1 MGKIPHGCAT
11 TTPATR
17 RLIQQST
24 EGVQTLAKRLG
35 LTAKTV
41 RKWRRRTTTEEAVR
55 GPKPAST
62 VLTPLQE
69 AAIVLFRQQTLLPL
83 DDCLYALQESIPHL
97 SRSALHRCLRRHG
110 ISCLPPADAPAE
122 AGKKA
127 AFKLYPLGYLHV
139 DFAEVQTEEGK
150 LYLFIA
156 IDRTSKFAFAEL
168 HPQATQ
174 ALAVAFLGRVL
185 PQIPY
190 KVHKVLT
197 DNGIQFRNLPHHT
210 RVGRHPFG
218 QLCDAWGIEQRF
230 TKPAHPW
237 TNGQVERMNRTVK
250 EATIK
255 RYHYETTAELSTHLL
270 TFLVAYNYAKRLKR
284 LKGLTPYEFICAE
297 WRKNPTIFN
306 RDPTCD
312 PLPHTP
318 GPYN

>member
-24 EGVQTLAKRLG
+24 ESLQKLAKRLG
-35 LTAKTV
+35 INTKTV
-41 RKWRRRTTTEEAVR
+41 SKWRGRPTTEEAVR

-62 VLTPLQE
+62 VLTPAEE

-83 DDCLYALQESIPHL
+83 DDCLYALQESIPTL
-97 SRSALHRCLRRHG
+97 SRSALHRCFQRHG
-110 ISCLPPADAPAE
+110 ISRLPPDEE
-122 AGKKA
+122 AVKAKKA
-127 AFKLYPLGYLHV
+127 KFKHYAIGYLHL

-150 LYLFIA
+150 QYLFIA
-156 IDRTSKFAFAEL
+156 IDRTSKLAFAEL

-174 ALAVAFLGRVL
+174 AIAGGFLRRVL

-190 KVHKVLT
+190 KVHKLLT

-210 RVGRHPFG
+210 QVGRHPIG
-218 QLCDAWGIEQRF
+218 QLCDEWGIEQRF

-255 RYHYETTAELSTHLL
+255 RFHYETTDQLNAHLQS
-270 TFLVAYNYAKRLKR
+270 FLQVYNFAKRLKR
-284 LKGLTPYEFICAE
+284 LKGLTPYEFVCAE
-297 WRKNPTIFN
+297 WQKNPSIFI
-306 RDPTCD
+306 RDPTHH
-312 PLPHTP
+312 PP
-318 GPYN
+318 GPYS

>member
-17 RLIQQST
+17 RFIQQST

-35 LTAKTV
+35 LTPGTV
-41 RKWRRRTTTEEAVR
+41 RKWRRRTSTDEAVR

-62 VLTPLQE
+62 VLTPAEE

-83 DDCLYALQESIPHL
+83 DDCLYTLQEAIPHL
-97 SRSALHRCLRRHG
+97 SRSALHRCFQRHG
-110 ISCLPPADAPAE
+110 ISQLPPADAPATG
-122 AGKKA
+122 AKKA
-127 AFKLYPLGYLHV
+127 TFKAYPLGYLHV
-139 DFAEVQTEEGK
+139 DFAEIRTEEGK
-150 LYLFIA
+150 QYLFVA
-156 IDRTSKFAFAEL
+156 IDRTSKLVFAEL
-168 HPQATQ
+168 HAQATQ
-174 ALAVAFLGRVL
+174 VIAVDFLRRVL
-185 PQIPY
+185 CRIPY
-190 KVHKVLT
+190 KVHKILT

-210 RVGRHPFG
+210 QVGRHPFG
-218 QLCDAWGIEQRF
+218 QLCDEWGIEQRF

-255 RYHYETTAELSTHLL
+255 RFHYETTAELNTHLQ
-270 TFLVAYNYAKRLKR
+270 TFLMAYNYAKRLKR

-297 WRKNPTIFN
+297 WQKNPTIFN
-306 RDPTCD
+306 RDPTTD